1 MTLSHLGFRQIGISL
16 LLLVAG
22 SVGAVAQPA
31 SPPAA
36 APDAQ
41 MVEETV
47 QRAKDLP
54 NLRSLIVSHNGTI
67 LTEQALGGARLDRP
81 TNIKSASK
89 TIMSVLVGIAI
100 ERGVLQGVDQ
110 PVASILEQSI
120 PAGADPRARQ
130 ITIGHLLSM
139 QAGLERTSGRNYGA
153 WIGSGNW
160 VRDALS
166 RPFVDEPGGR
176 MLYSTGSTHLLSA
189 ALTRT
194 SKRSTLELARAWLG
208 EPLDITIAPWTRD
221 PQGIYLGGN
230 EMALSPRALHR
241 FGEMVRQGG
250 TIDGKRVVSE
260 NWIRESWTPRT
271 SSPFTGDSYG
281 FGWFMRDMRGH
292 KAHYAWGFGGQMLY
306 VIPSLGLTITMTS
319 DPTEPSREDNY
330 IGQLHAL
337 VADGIVPAL
346 LPKQE
351 DRTGSFG
358 AGEPI
363 SSGAPLP

>member
-1 MTLSHLGFRQIGISL
+1 LSL
-16 LLLVAG
+16 LLFIAG

-31 SPPAA
+31 SPPPAV
-36 APDAQ
+36 PDARLI
-41 MVEETV
+41 EETV

-54 NLRSLIVSHNGTI
+54 NLRSLIVTHNGTV

-89 TIMSVLVGIAI
+89 TIMSALVGVAI
-100 ERGVLQGVDQ
+100 GRGVLQGVDQ

-120 PAGADPRARQ
+120 PDDADPRVRQ
-130 ITIGHLLSM
+130 ITVGHLLSM
-139 QAGLERTSGRNYGA
+139 RAGLERTSGRNYGA
-153 WIGSGNW
+153 WISSGNW
-160 VRDALS
+160 VRDALT

-189 ALTRT
+189 ALTRA
-194 SKRSTLELARAWLG
+194 SKRSTLELARDWLG
-208 EPLDITIAPWTRD
+208 EPLEITIAPWTRD

-241 FGEMVRQGG
+241 FGEMYRQGG

-271 SSPFTGDSYG
+271 SSPYSGDSYG
-281 FGWFMRDMRGH
+281 YGWFMRDMRGH

-306 VIPSLGLTITMTS
+306 VIPSLGLTVTITS
-319 DPTEPSREDNY
+319 DATEPSREDNY

-346 LPKQE
+346 LPRPG
-351 DRTGSFG
+351 DTTGSVG
-358 AGEPI
+358 
-363 SSGAPLP
+363 SSTQPASVAPL